1 MRGRP
6 CAKTGPIDDWLLDAE
21 HLAECPHVVTP
32 LGQVPSGGIIPA
44 AAAVAAMIEV
54 DDLGDV
60 GQCREG
66 WSVERMGPPW
76 RRIRVGFSLMRG
88 PSGTR
93 PALSTSKKSLT
104 PLTWTNIQTP
114 YPHPSSAFGLAAITG
129 ACALSLAH
137 LPSCSMTKV
146 RRTAIGCL
154 NMREKSVPV
163 LTLAINFIGVMTAFS
178 AYAQSAQCIG
188 QCLVE
193 VVGLQSTY
201 RVGDQVVFSVQNTS
215 ERELN
220 VNVIIEGMLSA
231 SWRESMSTLTDLRDT
246 RSKARSPKVVPLM
259 PIKAGASLVLVFD
272 PCKMTSYD
280 WPFSKN
286 WCGTPETGVPDP
298 VSWRVRVDVVA
309 DGTNAQGVRQEVRS
323 RSFDFVAVPKNH

>member
-1 MRGRP
+1 
-6 CAKTGPIDDWLLDAE
+6 
-21 HLAECPHVVTP
+21 
-32 LGQVPSGGIIPA
+32 
-44 AAAVAAMIEV
+44 
-54 DDLGDV
+54 
-60 GQCREG
+60 
-66 WSVERMGPPW
+66 
-76 RRIRVGFSLMRG
+76 
-88 PSGTR
+88 
-93 PALSTSKKSLT
+93 
-104 PLTWTNIQTP
+104 
-114 YPHPSSAFGLAAITG
+114 
-129 ACALSLAH
+129 
-137 LPSCSMTKV
+137 
-146 RRTAIGCL
+146 
-154 NMREKSVPV
+154 MREKSVPV

-231 SWRESMSTLTDLRDT
+231 SWRESISSLTDLRDT
-246 RSKARSPKVVPLM
+246 SSKARSPKVVPLM

-309 DGTNAQGVRQEVRS
+309 DGTDTQGVRQEVRS
-323 RSFDFVAVPKNH
+323 RTFDFVAVPKNH